1 MCLKGVHPYIFKD
14 LKCHKQTYGD
24 FQYSYNL
31 KYSFPMLYDCVNVH
45 GWANYI
51 ITILLYIEISSIL
64 AITDFCS
71 TLYIYGFNCDQ
82 HENN

>member
-1 MCLKGVHPYIFKD
+1 
-14 LKCHKQTYGD
+14 
-24 FQYSYNL
+24 
-31 KYSFPMLYDCVNVH
+31 MLYDCVNVH

-51 ITILLYIEISSIL
+51 ITILLYMSTSLTNWNKFYL

-71 TLYIYGFNCDQ
+71 TLKIYGFNCDQ